1 MGAGLA
7 ELLERREERQTLRED
22 QRLTDQRLQIQ
33 RLLTQGLLEQVNN
46 MHHTQQIFIILP
58 PVTTSRV
65 C

>member
-1 MGAGLA
+1 MRAA
-7 ELLERREERQTLRED
+7 ELLERREERQALRED
-22 QRLTDQRLQIQ
+22 QRLTHQRLQIQ

-46 MHHTQQIFIILP
+46 MHHPSRSSLSFP